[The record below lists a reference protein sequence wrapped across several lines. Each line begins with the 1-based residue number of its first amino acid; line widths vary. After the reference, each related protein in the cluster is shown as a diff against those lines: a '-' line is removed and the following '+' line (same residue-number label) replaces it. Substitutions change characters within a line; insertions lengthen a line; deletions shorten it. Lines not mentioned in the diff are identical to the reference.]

1 MVRILHTHHHPV
13 VAVVVTINIVNH
25 HQVVE
30 AIMAVTT
37 VTIPVV
43 AKTTINHKIKAVIR
57 LMAVEVLEIVAAVI
71 IIAVMVMEVE
81 VEVEAVEAIAVIVLV
96 EAMVEVF

>member
-1 MVRILHTHHHPV
+1 
-13 VAVVVTINIVNH
+13 
-25 HQVVE
+25 
-30 AIMAVTT
+30 MAVTT

-43 AKTTINHKIKAVIR
+43 AKTTIHHKIKAITR
-57 LMAVEVLEIVAAVI
+57 LMVVEVLEIVEAAAI
-71 IIAVMVMEVE
+71 IIAVMVME

>member
-1 MVRILHTHHHPV
+1 
-13 VAVVVTINIVNH
+13 
-25 HQVVE
+25 
-30 AIMAVTT
+30 MAVTT

>member
-1 MVRILHTHHHPV
+1 
-13 VAVVVTINIVNH
+13 
-25 HQVVE
+25 
-30 AIMAVTT
+30 MAVTT

-43 AKTTINHKIKAVIR
+43 AKTTIHHKIKAVTR
-57 LMAVEVLEIVAAVI
+57 LMAVEVLEIVVAAAI
-71 IIAVMVMEVE
+71 IIAVMVME

>member
-1 MVRILHTHHHPV
+1 M
-13 VAVVVTINIVNH
+13 ATINIVNH

-30 AIMAVTT
+30 AIMAAVTT

-43 AKTTINHKIKAVIR
+43 AKTTINHKIKTVTQIVMAAEVALEMVAVAI
-57 LMAVEVLEIVAAVI
+57 IV
-71 IIAVMVMEVE
+71 AVMVMEVE
-81 VEVEAVEAIAVIVLV
+81 AVEAIIVIVLV

>member
-1 MVRILHTHHHPV
+1 
-13 VAVVVTINIVNH
+13 
-25 HQVVE
+25 
-30 AIMAVTT
+30 MAVTT

-43 AKTTINHKIKAVIR
+43 AKTTIHHKIKAVTR
-57 LMAVEVLEIVAAVI
+57 LMAVEVLEIVAAAAI